1 MSDFQYD
8 ARDGQGN
15 SVQGTITAETQAQAL
30 AEIRRKNLTPV
41 KITEASSGGGLF
53 GKKKSKPAPAT
64 GSGSSGAAPKKKG
77 FAALT
82 GLRLGKV
89 TATVTK
95 QELVIFTRQLATMI
109 GAGLSL
115 LESLD
120 VLGEQAETP
129 GMKSTCEALTTALRG
144 GSDLSAAMETCPKA
158 FTKLYVSMVRAG
170 EASGQMDVIL
180 ERLAEYVESA
190 DELRREVKSAMTYP
204 VISLVLVLGITAF
217 LMLGVVPTFR
227 QVFESLETDLPALTQ
242 FVLDTSDWL
251 KAHWA
256 IALGIA
262 AGSLFGVY
270 VFKRTEAGALFFD
283 KLSLKLPVF
292 GPMVR
297 KIALARFSRT
307 FSTLTRSGVPIM
319 GTLEI
324 VADTAGNRVVSKAVM
339 DSREAVRNGNMLSEP
354 LSQSPVFPP
363 MVTRM
368 IAIGE
373 RSGALE
379 VLLEKIADF
388 YDSQVKA
395 QIKALTSLIEPM
407 LITFMGVIVGGVV
420 LSVFLPILDIVGQ
433 LGGSKG

>member
-1 MSDFQYD
+1 MSEFNYD
-8 ARDGQGN
+8 ARDASGN
-15 SVQGTITAETQAQAL
+15 SVQGTVQAETQAQAI
-30 AEIRRKNLTPV
+30 AELRRKNLTPV
-41 KITEASSGGGLF
+41 SIKVASGGKLF
-53 GKKKSKPAPAT
+53 GRKAKAKPAPGPTQSAPV
-64 GSGSSGAAPKKKG
+64 SGEKKG
-77 FAALT
+77 LLASLSSLQLT
-82 GLRLGKV
+82 KPK
-89 TATVTK
+89 AQVTK

-129 GMKSTCEALTTALRG
+129 GMKMTCQTLTGELRG

-158 FTKLYVSMVRAG
+158 FSKLYVSMVRAG

-227 QVFESLETDLPALTQ
+227 QVFDSLDTKLPALTQ

-251 KAHWA
+251 KANWSIAIGIA
-256 IALGIA
+256 IASCVSI
-262 AGSLFGVY
+262 Y
-270 VFKRTEAGALFFD
+270 MFKRTEKGAYTFD
-283 KLSLKLPVF
+283 RLSLSLPVF
-292 GPMVR
+292 GQMAR

-324 VADTAGNRVVSKAVM
+324 VAETAGNRVVTNAVY

-354 LSQSPVFPP
+354 LSESPVFPP

-388 YDSQVKA
+388 YDAQVKA
-395 QIKALTSLIEPM
+395 QIKSLTSLIEPM

-420 LSVFLPILDIVGQ
+420 LSVFLPILDIVGN
-433 LGGSKG
+433 LGSRG